1 MFILKYLVD
10 AMLPARCVRG
20 TLTDTRTMTVMVNMI

>member
-10 AMLPARCVRG
+10 AMLHARYVQG
-20 TLTDTRTMTVMVNMI
+20 TFTDIRTMTVMLSMI

>member
-10 AMLPARCVRG
+10 AMLPALCAQG
-20 TLTDTRTMTVMVNMI
+20 TLTDIRTMTVMLNMI